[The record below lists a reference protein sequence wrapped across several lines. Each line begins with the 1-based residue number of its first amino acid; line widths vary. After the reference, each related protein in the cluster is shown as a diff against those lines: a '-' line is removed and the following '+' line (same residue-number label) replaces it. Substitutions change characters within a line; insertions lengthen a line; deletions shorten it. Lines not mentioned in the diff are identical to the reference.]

1 MRYPMR
7 MSCGDEDP
15 KPTTAIHICIVSW
28 LMYIFFK
35 VKCKSFFILNYS
47 PIYLHMWRRKE
58 WEEKVITYSKH
69 HILPKSHNGA
79 TNDTNI
85 EIIRDTTHRAI
96 HTLFENKMIA
106 EQLIKTVNLS
116 EKALRDDVRRW
127 LIETLTSR
135 NIYDPYLWYKWSAIE

>member
-1 MRYPMR
+1 
-7 MSCGDEDP
+7 
-15 KPTTAIHICIVSW
+15 
-28 LMYIFFK
+28 
-35 VKCKSFFILNYS
+35 
-47 PIYLHMWRRKE
+47 MWRRKD
-58 WEEKVITYSKH
+58 WETKEITYSKH

-116 EKALRDDVRRW
+116 EKALRDDVRRR